1 MAASLFLQLFFFL
14 KKKKPLMVLKR
25 QKRLLIQL
33 AVQKNLI
40 SCNIFFIIIIIN
52 VGVRIIGKTNHLI

>member
-1 MAASLFLQLFFFL
+1 
-14 KKKKPLMVLKR
+14 MVLKR

-40 SCNIFFIIIIIN
+40 SCNFFFIIIIN
-52 VGVRIIGKTNHLI
+52 VGVRISLSAPRLIPRS

>member
-1 MAASLFLQLFFFL
+1 MAASLFLQLFFL
-14 KKKKPLMVLKR
+14 KKKNPLMVLKR

-40 SCNIFFIIIIIN
+40 SCNFF
-52 VGVRIIGKTNHLI
+52 LLLLLLM